1 MSEKNVASTLATSLV
16 PLGALA
22 LAAGCGGGSA
32 AVPNVAH
39 LPGSQGAA
47 GYNGPSVTAELTV
60 TVPARGAQR
69 VKRRNAQYISPGS
82 GAIGVSVAVGATS
95 PAPQQVFTLPTPGPA
110 PVTTTLPVKA
120 GVGSDTI
127 TVNVYD
133 VSPAATASPNL
144 LSTGSTQTTISPTA
158 LNTPSVTTL
167 GVPGGVALAVVN
179 NPSPQPSATALPWTP
194 LEHAAGPQSVT
205 IAATAVD
212 ALGYTIT
219 GPLATAAPI
228 VATGPVTLSANA
240 IPNPTAT
247 LTATYAQGATAAGT
261 IGSSLPL
268 NTANASE
275 NVAVQP
281 DYAVFAA
288 DGNVDVVDGV
298 QHSLTTSA
306 SAVGAVNV
314 AAAACAGGAVAV
326 APIGNAVEITTVAPS
341 TAANPVP
348 TATSSSF
355 VLTGMTASSAV
366 TFDAACNAYFAV
378 PVGSPATSFSIVK
391 LSGFGGTVA
400 ASTIAT
406 VNGTTGG
413 GTALTAGANL
423 SVAATAG
430 SSTLYI
436 GEYTTYS
443 GATAAGTTYTLP
455 LPNGGTATQLDTHLA
470 ESVAV
475 AGSTVYKTW
484 DSGTTSCPFVGPYV
498 QDLQAAQGALSNGTS
513 YTGPVQPVLA
523 ANDGTLYVAQQ
534 FLNGGYLFS
543 TATPL
548 SGSTW
553 ASLSN
558 SGSPASIA
566 LSPDPANT
574 YLCESD
580 GSAVAFY
587 LRSQLG
593 SSQTAATVA
602 TTAMVTGVAAAP

>member
-1 MSEKNVASTLATSLV
+1 
-16 PLGALA
+16 
-22 LAAGCGGGSA
+22 
-32 AVPNVAH
+32 
-39 LPGSQGAA
+39 
-47 GYNGPSVTAELTV
+47 
-60 TVPARGAQR
+60 
-69 VKRRNAQYISPGS
+69 
-82 GAIGVSVAVGATS
+82 
-95 PAPQQVFTLPTPGPA
+95 
-110 PVTTTLPVKA
+110 
-120 GVGSDTI
+120 
-127 TVNVYD
+127 
-133 VSPAATASPNL
+133 
-144 LSTGSTQTTISPTA
+144 
-158 LNTPSVTTL
+158 
-167 GVPGGVALAVVN
+167 
-179 NPSPQPSATALPWTP
+179 
-194 LEHAAGPQSVT
+194 
-205 IAATAVD
+205 
-212 ALGYTIT
+212 
-219 GPLATAAPI
+219 
-228 VATGPVTLSANA
+228 
-240 IPNPTAT
+240 
-247 LTATYAQGATAAGT
+247 
-261 IGSSLPL
+261 
-268 NTANASE
+268 
-275 NVAVQP
+275 
-281 DYAVFAA
+281 
-288 DGNVDVVDGV
+288 
-298 QHSLTTSA
+298 
-306 SAVGAVNV
+306 
-314 AAAACAGGAVAV
+314 
-326 APIGNAVEITTVAPS
+326 
-341 TAANPVP
+341 
-348 TATSSSF
+348 
-355 VLTGMTASSAV
+355 
-366 TFDAACNAYFAV
+366 
-378 PVGSPATSFSIVK
+378 
-391 LSGFGGTVA
+391 
-400 ASTIAT
+400 